1 MKVTITGQDG
11 FIGFHLYNTIKY
23 KFHKIELIDFRK
35 NYFKESDKIDQI
47 FSSTDV
53 IIHLAGLNRHDDENY
68 LLDQNIILGKKII
81 DSIIR
86 INFKGKLIFASSI
99 QQKDDNAYG
108 VSKRKSVENFFNAS
122 SKYAFTFINLVIP
135 NVFGP
140 FCKPNYN
147 SFIATFCYNSLNKK
161 KNIIKKN
168 KDVPLIYID
177 NLIHQ
182 IIQKIKVG
190 STDEFKVIEDINI
203 KVNEVKNIIDDFN
216 QVYFKNGNIPDL
228 NNPFKINLFNTF
240 HSYIEPEHFFP
251 RKHRLIND
259 DRGSFAEILR
269 SSSKGQVSFSVTN
282 PGHTRGNHFHTRKI
296 ERFSVLEGEAEI
308 NIKKIGSNKIHT
320 FTLSGKNPC
329 YVDMQVW
336 YTHNVK
342 NIGDKNLITLFW
354 INEFYNENDSD
365 TFFEKV

>member
-47 FSSTDV
+47 FRSTDV

-147 SFIATFCYNSLNKK
+147 SFIATFCYNSFYKK

-190 STDEFKVIEDINI
+190 STDEFKVIEDIDI

-240 HSYIEPEHFFP
+240 HSYIEPENFFP